1 MPLYHQSLA
10 PLERAA
16 ALTRAG
22 GVCLPVPLAP
32 EGGLGWAERFGLG
45 AARHKAFVFA
55 QHIRLVRRALPHL
68 RAGRPVLMREFST
81 IPLCLVAPAL
91 HHWRARLFF
100 LVNHNLQWALN
111 QRSEAWAFRRLER
124 RGFRFVF
131 FETLETPA
139 TKEWGFD
146 SARHAMLHFP
156 MDEFRAIEH
165 RHQHP
170 LRDRPLVGMVGHFRP
185 EKGMIEALKTLVRE
199 PTLRDRLAVGAPN
212 SEEFLRAWSAAPGDA
227 LPLRVENTAG
237 DESFRAFLGQCA
249 VVVLN
254 YSARDYA
261 WRPSG
266 LLADCARA
274 GVPAVI
280 PDLPVQRVQLAWPTP
295 VGEVFQGLEDLPR
308 AVFQALEKG
317 AAGGYDF
324 DAYCR
329 ARGLE
334 ATAAALEEIWSKPRI
349 TQMGTDGTR

>member
-1 MPLYHQSLA
+1 MFHQSLDI
-10 PLERAA
+10 LERAA
-16 ALTRAG
+16 RCVRVN
-22 GVCLPVPLAP
+22 GVCLPVTLAP
-32 EGGLGWAERFGLG
+32 AGGLGWAERFGVG
-45 AARHKAFVFA
+45 AARHKAFILA
-55 QHIRLVRRALPHL
+55 QHFRLVRRALPHL
-68 RAGRPVLMREFST
+68 RQGKPVLVREFST
-81 IPLCLVAPAL
+81 IPLWLVASAL
-91 HHWRARLFF
+91 RRWRARLFF

-139 TKEWGFD
+139 MREWGFD
-146 SARHAMLHFP
+146 PARHAML
-156 MDEFRAIEH
+156 
-165 RHQHP
+165 RHP
-170 LRDRPLVGMVGHFRP
+170 VPDMPPDDTVPRSSLRDRPFIGLIGHFRP
-185 EKGMIEALKTLVRE
+185 EKGMMAALRILGRE
-199 PTLRDRLAVGAPN
+199 PLLRERLAVGVPN
-212 SEEFLRAWSAAPGDA
+212 TEEFLRVWSAAPGDG

-237 DESFRAFLGQCA
+237 DDAFRAFLGQCA

-280 PDLPVQRVQLAWPTP
+280 PDLPVQRVQLTWPTP

-317 AAGGYDF
+317 ARGGYDF
-324 DAYCR
+324 GAYCR
-329 ARGLE
+329 ARGVE
-334 ATAAALEEIWSKPRI
+334 AIAAALDEMWS
-349 TQMGTDGTR
+349 